1 MSEKRKISTRRIIQT
16 FVTILVTGACIV
28 AVFSAAKVQDNKKIK
43 GFEITIKNDKYQF
56 IDKEEVKSILQNDAG
71 VDVNKAG
78 IGSINTS
85 RMEKVMDAN
94 PWVEDAQVYIDNRKV
109 VHVHIEQR
117 VPVARLFDQSG
128 ASYYLDH
135 TMKAMPLSDRYVHY
149 STVVTNVP
157 VLNEDSSGDAMRAQI
172 VAMVKYIERD
182 SFWSAQISQIVCT
195 DDKTFEVVPV
205 LGNHRIL
212 IGDTSRLDEKFDNL
226 YAFYKKVLNR
236 IGWDKYEVLDVRY
249 ASQVVASPAVQWKA
263 PADKAMSNMNWV
275 KAVIGSDSAAN
286 SKSMAISKPVPQTAI
301 TIAKTT
307 KVPAQKVVVH
317 EPAASVQTIIT
328 KPTVTKPAV
337 KTQPKPAVKQTK
349 LSPVKT
355 PKAAVTSKK
364 APAKKTVVTKEVN
377 DKKKQTAPK
386 DKNDNKEKKPKY
398 IYQAQ

>member
-16 FVTILVTGACIV
+16 FVTILVTGAFIV
-28 AVFSAAKVQDNKKIK
+28 AVFSAAKVQDSKKVK

-94 PWVEDAQVYIDNRKV
+94 PWVGDAQVYIDNRKV
-109 VHVHIEQR
+109 VHVNIEQR

-157 VLNEDSSGDAMRAQI
+157 VLNEDSNGDAMRAQI
-172 VAMVKYIERD
+172 VAMVKYIEHD

-205 LGNHRIL
+205 LGNHKIL

-249 ASQVVASPAVQWKA
+249 ASQVVASPTVQWKA
-263 PADKAMSNMNWV
+263 PVDKAMSNMNWV
-275 KAVIGSDSAAN
+275 KAVIGSDSTAN

-301 TIAKTT
+301 TISKTT
-307 KVPAQKVVVH
+307 KASVKAVVH
-317 EPAASVQTIIT
+317 EPVVPVQTVIA
-328 KPTVTKPAV
+328 KPTIAKPVV
-337 KTQPKPAVKQTK
+337 KPKLKQVVKQTK
-349 LSPVKT
+349 PNPVKT
-355 PKAAVTSKK
+355 TKAVAPKK
-364 APAKKTVVTKEVN
+364 APAKKAGVTKAVK
-377 DKKKQTAPK
+377 DKKQTAPK
-386 DKNDNKEKKPKY
+386 YKNDNKEKKPKY
-398 IYQAQ
+398 LYQAQ

>member
-1 MSEKRKISTRRIIQT
+1 M
-16 FVTILVTGACIV
+16 
-28 AVFSAAKVQDNKKIK
+28 D
-43 GFEITIKNDKYQF
+43 
-56 IDKEEVKSILQNDAG
+56 
-71 VDVNKAG
+71 KAG

-117 VPVARLFDQSG
+117 VPVARLFEQSG

-212 IGDTSRLDEKFDNL
+212 IGDTSKLDEKFDNL

-236 IGWDKYEVLDVRY
+236 IGWDRYEVLDVRY
-249 ASQVVASPAVQWKA
+249 ASQVVASPAV
-263 PADKAMSNMNWV
+263 
-275 KAVIGSDSAAN
+275 
-286 SKSMAISKPVPQTAI
+286 
-301 TIAKTT
+301 
-307 KVPAQKVVVH
+307 
-317 EPAASVQTIIT
+317 
-328 KPTVTKPAV
+328 
-337 KTQPKPAVKQTK
+337 
-349 LSPVKT
+349 
-355 PKAAVTSKK
+355 
-364 APAKKTVVTKEVN
+364 
-377 DKKKQTAPK
+377 
-386 DKNDNKEKKPKY
+386 
-398 IYQAQ
+398 

>member
-71 VDVNKAG
+71 VDVNTTG

-94 PWVEDAQVYIDNRKV
+94 PWVEDAQVYVDNRKV
-109 VHVHIEQR
+109 VHVNIEQR

-172 VAMVKYIERD
+172 VAMVKYIEHD

-263 PADKAMSNMNWV
+263 PVDKAMSNMNWV

-307 KVPAQKVVVH
+307 KAPVQKAVA
-317 EPAASVQTIIT
+317 PVQTVIA
-328 KPTVTKPAV
+328 KPTSAKPAI
-337 KTQPKPAVKQTK
+337 KPQPKPVMKQTK
-349 LSPVKT
+349 SNPVKT
-355 PKAAVTSKK
+355 TKAAVVPKK
-364 APAKKTVVTKEVN
+364 APAKKAVVTKAVK
-377 DKKKQTAPK
+377 DKKKRTAPK

-398 IYQAQ
+398 LYQAQ